1 MTIDPRQNTL
11 LVTCSVDDMRLVEDM
26 IKTIDVVVTGDSR
39 GDFLKGD
46 NVPQLEVSS
55 LENADP
61 AVVADVLYST
71 VPGLIIR
78 DDAKTRGVIVY
89 GTPAEQAQVRG
100 IVKQLDN
107 GTGDSIKSLQLRH
120 WDAVAAATS
129 LKALYN
135 NNKVDPPS
143 IEADSI
149 GRRLMVRGSP
159 DQVSQIQ
166 RLLAEMGE
174 DGSVPL
180 ASTSGGGPVRAIL
193 PQRRTPAEVLSL
205 VERLFPSSEN
215 NLIRIVRPSELGVPS
230 FQLRDVD
237 QPRRGGSSQ
246 FRRQVEPFR
255 QGDSGDDPPDAGRRF
270 ESESDAGAAP
280 ESDGS
285 AFRNKARFPTGNG
298 GRFPLGVYR
307 DTNTLTA
314 LKAAYGEKTVA
325 TPAAAAPSRR
335 QRKPEPDIDELSRQ
349 LEEAL
354 GEDDESKEADGSQE
368 GFDDALPAPQAPA
381 AQGPAPKVSK
391 ESRKPGELR
400 MTVDGDR
407 ILIASDDAAALDK
420 MEQLIHLLSVSG

>member
-46 NVPQLEVSS
+46 NVPQLEVYS

-71 VPGLIIR
+71 VTGLIIR
-78 DDAKTRGVIVY
+78 DDAKTRGVIVF

-193 PQRRTPAEVLSL
+193 PQGRTPAEVLSL

-307 DTNTLTA
+307 NTNTLSA
-314 LKAAYGEKTVA
+314 LKAAYSDKTVA
-325 TPAAAAPSRR
+325 TPAADAPAKR
-335 QRKPEPDIDELSRQ
+335 QRRAEPDIEEFARQ

-354 GEDDESKEADGSQE
+354 GDNDESREADGSQ
-368 GFDDALPAPQAPA
+368 DALPAPNAPA
-381 AQGPAPKVSK
+381 SKIPSSQAPAPKVSK
-391 ESRKPGELR
+391 ESRTPGELR
-400 MTVDGDR
+400 MT
-407 ILIASDDAAALDK
+407 
-420 MEQLIHLLSVSG
+420 